1 MTDTFT
7 LYKLMVLYMLK
18 QVDFPLSTAQLSGF
32 ILDRGY
38 TDYFKLQE
46 TLSNLIET
54 GLIEKETTHSR
65 TLYRPTKEGIHTIS
79 LFREKIPQ
87 VFRKDMDDYL
97 GKNQFE
103 LREDSAIKADY
114 YETKSGDYTVRC
126 QIMEENISLFDMSI
140 TIPTRQEAV
149 TIAEKWT
156 ANAPDIYSLLMSK
169 LLS

>member
-7 LYKLMVLYMLK
+7 LYKLMILYMLR
-18 QVDFPLSTAQLSGF
+18 QVDFPLTTAQLSGF

-46 TLSNLIET
+46 ALSNLIET
-54 GLIEKETTHSR
+54 ELIEKETTHSR
-65 TLYRPTKEGIHTIS
+65 TLYRPTKEGIHTIN

-103 LREDSAIKADY
+103 LRDESSVKADF
-114 YETKSGDYTVRC
+114 YETKNGEYVTRC
-126 QIMEENISLFDMSI
+126 QIMENGASVFDLSI

-156 ANAPDIYSLLMSK
+156 AGAQDIYSLLMTK
-169 LLS
+169 FLS

>member
-1 MTDTFT
+1 MADTFT
-7 LYKLMVLYMLK
+7 LYKLMILYMLK

-54 GLIEKETTHSR
+54 GLVETETTHSR
-65 TLYRPTKEGIHTIS
+65 TLYRPTKEGLHTIT
-79 LFREKIPQ
+79 LFRHKIPQ

-103 LREDSAIKADY
+103 LRDESAVKADY
-114 YETKSGDYTVRC
+114 YETKNGEFTVRC
-126 QIMEENISLFDMSI
+126 LIMEGNASVFDLSI

-156 ANAPDIYSLLMSK
+156 AGAPDIYSLLMTK